1 MNQFDS
7 KAAYA
12 LNSLAITMMARSCFQ
27 LAADT
32 LKDAVAIMA
41 ASQAASSLYHQSNV
55 AEKLAQ
61 ANSRIFNPEPASLL
75 PVPVPINI
83 IYHDGEV
90 DISGDCGS
98 SQFSAIRMEVNEESE
113 TEEATAVIL
122 YNLAICRLYQAKSI
136 SKAKNLLQ
144 NALTILNG
152 LYNTSQC
159 PFARLRLVVLMR
171 IMSTALAQAL
181 DLAGLVQEATSLRT
195 GFLVELESAAK
206 AYATSELFSCTINA
220 ASPAA

>member
-83 IYHDGEV
+83 IYHDGAV
-90 DISGDCGS
+90 DVSVDCGS

-113 TEEATAVIL
+113 PEEAMAIIH
-122 YNLAICRLYQAKSI
+122 YNMAICWLCQAKNVNQ
-136 SKAKNLLQ
+136 AKNLLET
-144 NALTILNG
+144 ALTILNR
-152 LYNTSQC
+152 LHNASHC
-159 PFARLRLVVLMR
+159 PFARLRFVVLMR
-171 IMSTALAQAL
+171 IMSSALAQAL
-181 DLAGLVQEATSLRT
+181 ELAGLVQEATSLRT
-195 GFLVELESAAK
+195 GFLVELDSAAK
-206 AYATSELFSCTINA
+206 EYATSELFSCTTNA